1 MYEHHYHHA
10 APDHVEP
17 FHAEYQ
23 QPQEPQ
29 VTAAQ
34 EETSEQPGREADPYE
49 VIDFLLK
56 KVDEQQTKLAEQDGF
71 IELQNQEIDQ
81 VKSEVAQIKSEFEST
96 QLDLNSTKQAF
107 ETACQALEATKT
119 ELETAK
125 LELERQLADYDV
137 LMQNTLAVEHEL
149 DQYKAKVT
157 EKPTIKLPFHAEQK
171 LAKLGYGEPQP
182 LHLEDREA
190 V

>member
-1 MYEHHYHHA
+1 MYDNHYHHA

-29 VTAAQ
+29 VMAAQ

-56 KVDEQQTKLAEQDGF
+56 KVEEQQNKLTEQDGF
-71 IELQNQEIDQ
+71 IELQNQEIEQ
-81 VKSEVAQIKSEFEST
+81 IKGQFEVAKVELDT
-96 QLDLNSTKQAF
+96 AQLDLNSTKQAF
-107 ETACQALEATKT
+107 ETAVQALDTTKN
-119 ELETAK
+119 ELENAK

-149 DQYKAKVT
+149 DQFKAKVT

-182 LHLEDREA
+182 LALEDREA